1 MSVTPINSKL
11 FKAVAADTNS
21 IAESQTTSE
30 AGDLTLD
37 GSQVVNGAAND
48 GSNMASTVT
57 IKSLTGDNST
67 VDFTVT
73 GTDAS
78 GAALTESAITGPG
91 TGLTVT
97 TSAAF
102 LTVTQVSVDG
112 AIPGTVEVGFTA
124 TTTTTGIVF
133 AGATRIRGMHGV
145 SSSTAGALV
154 IRDGSQTGSKLLELD
169 TPAAAGQVD
178 PYIPDEGIRFQ
189 NGAYIDISAGYDSA
203 TIFFDG

>member
-1 MSVTPINSKL
+1 MSVTSIKSKL
-11 FKAVAADTNS
+11 FKAVSADTNS
-21 IAESQTTSE
+21 IATSQTTAE
-30 AGDLTLD
+30 AGDLVLT
-37 GSQVVNGAAND
+37 GTSVND

-57 IKSLTGDNST
+57 IKSLTGDNAG

-78 GAALTESAITGPG
+78 GVALTETGITGPG
-91 TGLTVT
+91 TGATVT
-97 TSAAF
+97 TTAAF
-102 LTVTQVSVDG
+102 LTVTQVAVDG

-124 TTTTTGIVF
+124 TSTTTGIVF

-145 SSSTAGALV
+145 SSSTAGAV
-154 IRDGSQTGSKLLELD
+154 IIRDGSQTGSKLLEID

-178 PYIPDEGIRFQ
+178 PYIPDEGILYRD
-189 NGAYIDISAGYDSA
+189 GAYINIGAGYDSA

>member
-1 MSVTPINSKL
+1 MSVTSIKAKQ

-21 IAESQTTSE
+21 IAESQTTAG

-78 GAALTESAITGPG
+78 AATLTETLTGPG
-91 TGLTVT
+91 TGATVT
-97 TSAAF
+97 TTAAF
-102 LTVTQVSVDG
+102 LTVTNVSVNG

-124 TTTTTGIVF
+124 TTTTTGVVF

-145 SSSTAGALV
+145 SSSTAGALI
-154 IRDGSQTGSKLLELD
+154 IREGSQTGSNLLEID

-178 PYIPDEGIRFQ
+178 PYIPDEGIRYQ
-189 NGAYIDISAGYDSA
+189 TGAFIDISAGYDSA

>member
-11 FKAVAADTNS
+11 FKAVAADTNA
-21 IAESQTTSE
+21 IAESQTTAE
-30 AGDLTLD
+30 AGNLTLD
-37 GSQVVNGAAND
+37 GSQVINGSAND

-57 IKSLTGDNST
+57 IKSLTGNNAT

-78 GAALTESAITGPG
+78 GAALTETITGPG
-91 TGLTVT
+91 TSLTVT
-97 TSAAF
+97 TTNAF

-124 TTTTTGIVF
+124 TSTTTGIVF

-145 SSSTAGALV
+145 SSYTAGALI
-154 IRDGSQTGSKLLELD
+154 IRDSSQTGSKLLEID

-178 PYIPDEGIRFQ
+178 PYIPDEGIRFR
-189 NGAYIDISAGYDSA
+189 NGAFIDISAGYDSA